1 MDGVSGDGSIEVM
14 EPVQMEGAVEMVSG
28 CGGDDAAVEG
38 IGEMEMSGWT
48 WICGDGNGGRGLL
61 WRMVPA
67 APWR

>member
-1 MDGVSGDGSIEVM
+1 MK
-14 EPVQMEGAVEMVSG
+14 GAVEMVSG

-61 WRMVPA
+61 WKMVRWNPRGA
-67 APWR
+67 VVWTVEWR